1 MSSFSILKKESG
13 LGKGLALS
21 TPKGPLVIPK
31 GKVLAFLKEA
41 QNGQKILLEG
51 RELTIDRHTPVTFE
65 YHLKETAPDKWEGT
79 IYSLFS
85 KKKMPI
91 KELTWFFSYPPL
103 ICHNDILYI
112 KCPDVIL
119 TNENLSPEEVEQEDG
134 VTLHLTPL
142 QARPIACTP
151 ILHLTDRTG
160 GFANLAFEGKTD
172 AETERG
178 WENDLLE
185 TDFQKKIVGKSHYY
199 CPLGKVYTSLSFLLE
214 LGWTVIDVEGRK
226 LHRLVDTQFEMS
238 DTLLLKGRL
247 KFDAYERPLEQV
259 VGTFNRKERF
269 LSLDAGHVG
278 LLPPIESLEWGDLI
292 EEEPRVVEGGLQF
305 KPFQIGLFE
314 DLPFAKPLQKSLSPT
329 DDFKGELRPY
339 QKVGV
344 EFLQRLYQQGFSA
357 LLADEMGLG
366 KTVQVLAFLASVP
379 RTRPTLIVVPT
390 SLLFNWES
398 EIRRFLPSWSITRY
412 HGPTRTLQ
420 GDIILTTYG
429 TIREDAHLL
438 SKTSFEV
445 IVLDEAHLMKNA
457 ETLTAKSLF
466 ALDGQFK
473 LSLSGTPVENHLQ
486 ELFSHFR
493 FLIPGLLKE
502 TDTQK
507 RIQKKIA
514 PFFLRRKKKDVAID
528 LPTLT
533 EQTIFIDMPE
543 EQRNLYDKF
552 LQQHRSIVLEK
563 ITDSGIK
570 KGRIEIFEILLRLR
584 QLALHPSLFPGEQS
598 AASGKMDL
606 LLEDIDSI
614 VEGKEKAL
622 VYSQF
627 TSFLAL
633 IRKELDRR
641 QIPYAYLDGSTVNR
655 QEEVEKFQKD
665 PTVPLFLMSLK
676 AGGVGL
682 NLTEADYVLLLDPWW
697 NQSAEDQAIGRS
709 HRIGRTKP
717 VIAKRYISRETIEEK
732 MLKIKKHK
740 KELAE
745 GLFDEEVSIL
755 DAEVIEEL
763 LS

>member
-1 MSSFSILKKESG
+1 M
-13 LGKGLALS
+13 
-21 TPKGPLVIPK
+21 
-31 GKVLAFLKEA
+31 
-41 QNGQKILLEG
+41 
-51 RELTIDRHTPVTFE
+51 
-65 YHLKETAPDKWEGT
+65 
-79 IYSLFS
+79 
-85 KKKMPI
+85 
-91 KELTWFFSYPPL
+91 
-103 ICHNDILYI
+103 
-112 KCPDVIL
+112 
-119 TNENLSPEEVEQEDG
+119 
-134 VTLHLTPL
+134 
-142 QARPIACTP
+142 
-151 ILHLTDRTG
+151 
-160 GFANLAFEGKTD
+160 
-172 AETERG
+172 
-178 WENDLLE
+178 
-185 TDFQKKIVGKSHYY
+185 
-199 CPLGKVYTSLSFLLE
+199 
-214 LGWTVIDVEGRK
+214 
-226 LHRLVDTQFEMS
+226 
-238 DTLLLKGRL
+238 
-247 KFDAYERPLEQV
+247 
-259 VGTFNRKERF
+259 
-269 LSLDAGHVG
+269 
-278 LLPPIESLEWGDLI
+278 
-292 EEEPRVVEGGLQF
+292 
-305 KPFQIGLFE
+305 
-314 DLPFAKPLQKSLSPT
+314 
-329 DDFKGELRPY
+329 
-339 QKVGV
+339 GV

-390 SLLFNWES
+390 SLLFNRES
-398 EIRRFLPSWSITRY
+398 EIKRLLPTLNVTRY
-412 HGPTRTLQ
+412 HGQTRTLQ

-429 TIREDAHLL
+429 TIREDVHLL

-502 TDTQK
+502 TDPQK

-514 PFFLRRKKKDVAID
+514 PFFLRRKKKDVAVD
-528 LPTLT
+528 LPSLT
-533 EQTIFIDMPE
+533 EQTVFIDMPE

-570 KGRIEIFEILLRLR
+570 KGKIEIFEILLRLR
-584 QLALHPSLFPGEQS
+584 QLALHPALFPGEQS
-598 AASGKMDL
+598 TASGKMDL

-641 QIPYAYLDGSTVNR
+641 QIPYAYLDGSTVDR
-655 QEEVEKFQKD
+655 QGEVEKFQKD